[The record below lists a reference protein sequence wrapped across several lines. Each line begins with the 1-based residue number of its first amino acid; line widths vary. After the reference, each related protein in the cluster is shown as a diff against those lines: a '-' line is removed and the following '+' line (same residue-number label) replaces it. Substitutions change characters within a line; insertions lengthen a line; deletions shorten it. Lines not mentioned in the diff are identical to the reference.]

1 MPNEIAFEMAA
12 SNIRFGPG
20 ATREGGMDLAD
31 LKASHVM
38 VLTDPVLRELPP
50 VAAGFDSLE
59 EQKIRYSLF
68 DRVRVEPTDESF
80 KEAIAFAAARDID
93 AFVAV
98 GGGSTIDTAKAANL
112 YSTYPAD
119 FLNYVNPPIG
129 CGLPIPGP

>member
-1 MPNEIAFEMAA
+1 MPNEIAFEMAT

-20 ATREGGMDLAD
+20 ATREVGMDLAD

-38 VLTDPVLRELPP
+38 VLTDPVLRKLPP
-50 VAAGFDSLE
+50 VAAVLDSLE

-98 GGGSTIDTAKAANL
+98 GGGSPIDTVQKANPH
-112 YSTYPAD
+112 SPSPAD
-119 FLNYVNPPIG
+119 
-129 CGLPIPGP
+129 